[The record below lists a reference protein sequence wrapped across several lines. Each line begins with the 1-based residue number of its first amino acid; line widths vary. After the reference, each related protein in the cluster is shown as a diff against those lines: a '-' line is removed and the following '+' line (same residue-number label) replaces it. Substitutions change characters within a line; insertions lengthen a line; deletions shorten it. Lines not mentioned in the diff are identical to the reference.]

1 MILPQTLP
9 WWFSPHSC
17 QREGYAIFSPLSPA
31 RRLLWRSICC
41 LILFYIR
48 IKCFLACWF
57 QALRKRAR
65 GGWGEEFLIKCSL
78 LKQSVCVLG
87 SPGLCSG
94 AGPQEPQLRADGV
107 RTWTRCAHSRGT
119 DGICLARTLP
129 LWLLSH
135 PDHCNW
141 LLITVGRPSILFLKA
156 YRVQLSIFTV

>member
-1 MILPQTLP
+1 MWFYHKHSRDDSVLTLARGRAMP
-9 WWFSPHSC
+9 FFP
-17 QREGYAIFSPLSPA
+17 FSPA

-48 IKCFLACWF
+48 IQCFLACWF

-78 LKQSVCVLG
+78 HKQSVCVLG
-87 SPGLCSG
+87 TPGMCSG
-94 AGPQEPQLRADGV
+94 TGPQEQQLRADGV
-107 RTWTRCAHSRGT
+107 GTWTRRAHSRGV
-119 DGICLARTLP
+119 DGVCLARTLL

-141 LLITVGRPSILFLKA
+141 LLTTVGRASILFLKA
-156 YRVQLSIFTV
+156 DQVQLSICTV